1 MPAVLEQDGFKVM
14 ILLPPREHGPPH
26 VHVRKA
32 GGVAVID
39 LPEGQRRIRV
49 RKVFRMRDVDVLAAA
64 RLVEK
69 NAELLLTHWRT
80 HHG

>member
-1 MPAVLEQDGFKVM
+1 MPAILEQDGFKVM

-32 GGVAVID
+32 GGVVVIERPVG
-39 LPEGQRRIRV
+39 LRRVFV
-49 RKVFRMRDVDVLAAA
+49 RKVFRMRYVDVLAAV
-64 RLVEK
+64 RLVER
-69 NAELLLTHWRT
+69 NSNLLLTHWRA